1 MERKMFCF
9 QCEQTAGCKGC
20 TGAAG
25 VCGKKADVAGLQ
37 DKLTGALIGL
47 ARATDGNTQP
57 TDNTYKLLIK
67 GLFTTITNVN
77 FNESTIQALIDERQ
91 AARKEKNWARADEI
105 RDQLAA
111 MGITL
116 KDTPQGVQVIR
127 N

>member
-37 DKLTGALIGL
+37 DKLIGALIGL

-57 TDNTYKLLIK
+57 TENTYKLLTK
-67 GLFTTITNVN
+67 PPVRL
-77 FNESTIQALIDERQ
+77 
-91 AARKEKNWARADEI
+91 
-105 RDQLAA
+105 
-111 MGITL
+111 
-116 KDTPQGVQVIR
+116 
-127 N
+127 

>member
-25 VCGKKADVAGLQ
+25 VCGKKADVADLQ

-47 ARATDGNTQP
+47 ARTTDGSTQP
-57 TDNTYKLLIK
+57 TENTYKLLIK

-77 FNESTIQALIDERQ
+77 FNETTMQALIDEVH
-91 AARKEKNWARADEI
+91 AEKQNLVSDCSTCASPC
-105 RDQLAA
+105 
-111 MGITL
+111 G
-116 KDTPQGVQVIR
+116 
-127 N
+127 

>member
-57 TDNTYKLLIK
+57 TDNSA
-67 GLFTTITNVN
+67 LFLSRT
-77 FNESTIQALIDERQ
+77 
-91 AARKEKNWARADEI
+91 
-105 RDQLAA
+105 
-111 MGITL
+111 
-116 KDTPQGVQVIR
+116 
-127 N
+127 